1 VFWPRL
7 KQLQRGRK
15 DDENKRYHVSC
26 FFFLIGVT
34 QACPTVDP
42 NTTLY
47 WANNFIYDWGT
58 LFTGDYLEAFQTWAI
73 LASEVGIGSWNCNQ
87 VYDWTY
93 SNMWLQWGE
102 GETVEFPYARA
113 TWVLGPTGRITNGIV
128 MLNSQYPW
136 WAGDP
141 SLISSGY
148 PSALAVL
155 THELGHIFGAGHSN
169 DVTSCTSF
177 MDEIWEYQL
186 ENLPTMASGS
196 QTGTWN
202 WGLFPP
208 HILLHTLAP
217 ADLNWVS
224 TEYQGVV
231 EILVT
236 EMSIRIEVD
245 GVTITWVI
253 SSSEGD
259 DMNFVIE
266 GEQDGRK
273 WVIPYQRVGES
284 TWSAHDEIA
293 NAIPGSIVAYHLYED
308 CGFGELLLLN
318 TKTVIPKLD
327 TKQLLVSIE
336 PNPFNPSTE
345 IKFSVARQA
354 EVDLTIL
361 NVAGEVIRRLVANQ
375 TYGRGVHVVAWNG
388 KNEMGIPVAS
398 GIYICNVE
406 VGHQVELRAMT
417 LLK

>member
-1 VFWPRL
+1 MKTSAIMFL
-7 KQLQRGRK
+7 A
-15 DDENKRYHVSC
+15 
-26 FFFLIGVT
+26 FFLLISVT

-47 WANNFIYDWGT
+47 WANNFVYDWGT
-58 LFTGDYLEAFQTWAI
+58 SLADDFLEAFQTWAI
-73 LASEVGIGSWNCNQ
+73 LASEVGIGSWHCTQ
-87 VYDWTY
+87 LYDWTY
-93 SNMWLQWGE
+93 CNMWLQWGG
-102 GETVEFPYARA
+102 GESVDFPFARA
-113 TWVLGPTGRITNGIV
+113 SWQLGPTGRIISCTV
-128 MLNSQYPW
+128 TLDSVYPW

-141 SLISSGY
+141 SLVPSGY

-155 THELGHIFGAGHSN
+155 THELGHVFGASHSN

-177 MDEIWEYQL
+177 MNETWEYQL

-196 QTGTWN
+196 QTVTWN

-217 ADLNWVS
+217 ADLDWVS

-236 EMSIRIEVD
+236 EMSCRIEVD

-253 SSSEGD
+253 GSSAGD

-273 WVIPYQRVGES
+273 WLIPHQRVGES
-284 TWSAHDEIA
+284 TWAAHDEIA
-293 NAIPGSIVAYHLYED
+293 NVIPGSTVDYHLYED

-318 TKTVIPKLD
+318 TKTVMIPELD
-327 TKQLLVSIE
+327 TKQLLISIE

-345 IKFSVARQA
+345 IKFNVARPA
-354 EVDLTIL
+354 EVNLTIL
-361 NVAGEVIRRLVANQ
+361 NVAGEVVRRLVASQ
-375 TYGRGVHVVAWNG
+375 TYGRGAHVVTWNG
-388 KNEMGIPVAS
+388 KNEMGIPAAS

-406 VGHQVELRAMT
+406 VDHQVELRAMT